1 MSLRALRRFT
11 ARPDPQE
18 PATRKPRVVTFRLDQ
33 ATWDRMQELVPH
45 TRYKNASSFI
55 REGIDLLLKREDE
68 QLRPAPPASSLES
81 HVWRLRDGF
90 PRSERAS
97 RYQSTLCGRR
107 RCAAQQRGAIAAA
120 LHRADGA
127 LRLLE
132 RRAQGLRRGGQNHR
146 EEQGERGEG
155 PHGDRSSP

>member
-1 MSLRALRRFT
+1 MHDAPQSNRLSRPTSVKAPIIGRA
-11 ARPDPQE
+11 
-18 PATRKPRVVTFRLDQ
+18 
-33 ATWDRMQELVPH
+33 
-45 TRYKNASSFI
+45 ASGKVQ
-55 REGIDLLLKREDE
+55 RG
-68 QLRPAPPASSLES
+68 PAPRSHRRRRSATSSGCRRSDYRRSAGAAKQRLGGARL
-81 HVWRLRDGF
+81 HTWRVWNTWRVWRLREGF

-97 RYQSTLCGRR
+97 WHQSTLFGRR
-107 RCAAQQRGAIAAA
+107 RRAAQQRGAIAAA

-132 RRAQGLRRGGQNHR
+132 RRAQGLSRGGENHR